1 MLDDLIKKRIDTKKP
16 REEGLTYVTDKL
28 YSTNREDWELI
39 SPFVDVVKINGALPL
54 LASDSSIAKK
64 IKFYHDLEIH
74 VSAGSTLAEYA
85 IIQNSFDRYA
95 KEASKLGFD
104 ILEIGENIVE
114 LSFEK
119 KKKIHDISE
128 SLDLEIQWKVGKQDP
143 RHRLDIEDMIT
154 KIEEIV
160 KLDSKKIILEAN
172 QGIGVGIYD
181 EQGNIKWS
189 QIGMITN
196 KQPPNKFIFEAP
208 LESQQFALIAEF
220 GERVNLSEIDME
232 SVLSV
237 ESERRGVLSK
247 SAFGNVNLREEPEGG
262 PAAKFIYYLI
272 KTKNPIEQSELIA
285 LSRLPRRTVQNAVED
300 LRNQGLIIERTSL
313 DDARKRVYYPVR
325 SEWL

>member
-1 MLDDLIKKRIDTKKP
+1 M
-16 REEGLTYVTDKL
+16 EG
-28 YSTNREDWELI
+28 SE
-39 SPFVDVVKINGALPL
+39 
-54 LASDSSIAKK
+54 
-64 IKFYHDLEIH
+64 
-74 VSAGSTLAEYA
+74 
-85 IIQNSFDRYA
+85 QN
-95 KEASKLGFD
+95 
-104 ILEIGENIVE
+104 
-114 LSFEK
+114 
-119 KKKIHDISE
+119 
-128 SLDLEIQWKVGKQDP
+128 P
-143 RHRLDIEDMIT
+143 RHQLDIEDMIT

-181 EQGNIKWS
+181 EQGNLKWS